1 MPRLRMSASPLNLSK
16 HVLIRPPVLMPKPDR
31 VTAVLTSRFLLDLS
45 ETGRATA
52 HPSSPL
58 EAVPTQSPHVA
69 VSRSRSGAS
78 HVTLPAFI
86 ASMGASV
93 PGTGLH
99 LVDPVGLDDGEED
112 VAHAKEGPCR
122 TGEGDLLLGDE
133 IDENET
139 GRVNAA
145 PLEHAE
151 FA

>member
-1 MPRLRMSASPLNLSK
+1 MCSPAPL
-16 HVLIRPPVLMPKPDR
+16 VLMPKLDR

-45 ETGRATA
+45 EMGRATA

-69 VSRSRSGAS
+69 VSRSRSAAS
-78 HVTLPAFI
+78 HATLPAFI
-86 ASMGASV
+86 TSMGAPV

-99 LVDPVGLDDGEED
+99 LVDSVGLDEEED
-112 VAHAKEGPCR
+112 VVHANEGPLR
-122 TGEGDLLLGDE
+122 AGEGDLLLGDE

>member
-1 MPRLRMSASPLNLSK
+1 MCSPAPL
-16 HVLIRPPVLMPKPDR
+16 VRMPKLDR

-45 ETGRATA
+45 ETGVTTA
-52 HPSSPL
+52 LPSSQ
-58 EAVPTQSPHVA
+58 EVVPTRPPHVA
-69 VSRSRSGAS
+69 VSRSQSGAR
-78 HVTLPAFI
+78 HGTLPAFI
-86 ASMGASV
+86 ASMGAPV

-99 LVDPVGLDDGEED
+99 LVDSVGLDDEEED

-145 PLEHAE
+145 LLEHAE